1 MAHERVTGNVAATC
15 RYYGISRSLFYTW
28 QRRFDAEAST
38 GSKARSRRPRTSPNA
53 THTEL
58 VEKIIYLCRNY
69 DFGPGKISTYLQRY
83 HQVKISN
90 SSVWRILKRLEM
102 NRLPASQKH

>member
-1 MAHERVTGNVAATC
+1 MGGSMGTLRRRAATTASAARC
-15 RYYGISRSLFYTW
+15 STPGS
-28 QRRFDAEAST
+28 DASTPRAST